1 MPASEALPGNSTPI
15 LVVDDE
21 EVVRLLFQSLL
32 EPEGYR
38 VLLAET
44 GQRGAQLLDQHR
56 PPLALVDKNLPDI
69 SGLDLIA
76 QQKAR
81 HPDTEFIVITGY
93 ASLDSAVKALE
104 MGAFSYLTKPF
115 SDMDMVMDRIRAAL
129 EVNHLRFETTQ
140 LRDRLST
147 LSADPLSPAP
157 SASAPGP
164 QVAAQLQHT
173 IEFLQSFL
181 DKRDQP
187 PSASLWARTVDMAEE
202 ELRRLRALL
211 PDHRQG

>member
-1 MPASEALPGNSTPI
+1 MAASEASTGSSTPI
-15 LVVDDE
+15 LIIDDE

-44 GQRGAQLLDQHR
+44 GRQGAQLLDQHR
-56 PPLALVDKNLPDI
+56 PPLALVDKNLPDV
-69 SGLDLIA
+69 SGLELIA
-76 QQKAR
+76 QQKTR

-129 EVNHLRFETTQ
+129 EVNHLRFETSQ
-140 LRDRLST
+140 LRDRLTT
-147 LSADPLSPAP
+147 LSA
-157 SASAPGP
+157 GP
-164 QVAAQLQHT
+164 PQPEAVAQGAGAQIGAQIQHT

-181 DKRDQP
+181 DKRDLP

-202 ELRRLRALL
+202 EIRRLKGLL
-211 PDHRQG
+211 PPRGQG